1 MNLKWDDS
9 RIYRRKSG
17 EYDLAYQTYNL
28 MLGLGVVFII
38 ILLILLIVSIV
49 AAILIGKMQSIR
61 ILLVITGIIGLF

>member
-38 ILLILLIVSIV
+38 ILHFINCINSCYFNWQNAKVS
-49 AAILIGKMQSIR
+49 G